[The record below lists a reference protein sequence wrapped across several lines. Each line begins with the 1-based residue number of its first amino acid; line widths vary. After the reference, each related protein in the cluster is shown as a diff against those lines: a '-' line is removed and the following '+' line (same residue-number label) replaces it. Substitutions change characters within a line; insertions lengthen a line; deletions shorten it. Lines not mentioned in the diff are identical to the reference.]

1 MPQSENPLFSGEN
14 LHCIRGERTV
24 FSGLEFSASAGS
36 ALILRGPN
44 GSGKSSL
51 LRLMAGL
58 LRPASGTLF
67 RDGQSIEDDPEY
79 HRSSLHY
86 VGHHD
91 AIKTVLT
98 VSENLSFWAGVRGET
113 NSVDTALQRF
123 GLSPFADTTAR
134 LLSAGQRRR
143 LNLARIAASPAPLWL
158 LDEPATA
165 LDSASTAALVELIGE
180 HRASG
185 GIAIMSTHTDLG
197 IPDSIDIALDQF
209 SQANRH

>member
-1 MPQSENPLFSGEN
+1 MPQTEIPNFSGES

-24 FSGLEFSASAGS
+24 FAGLDFSASSGS
-36 ALILRGPN
+36 ALILQGPN

-58 LRPASGTLF
+58 LRPASGSLF
-67 RDGQSIEDDPEY
+67 RDGLTIEDDPEY

-86 VGHHD
+86 VGHYD
-91 AIKTVLT
+91 AIKPVLT

-113 NSVDTALQRF
+113 KSVGAALERF
-123 GLSPFADTTAR
+123 GLSPLADMAAR

-158 LDEPATA
+158 LDEPAVG
-165 LDSASTAALVELIGE
+165 LDDDSVDRLQVGLGA
-180 HRASG
+180 HRDAG
-185 GIAIMSTHTDLG
+185 GIAVIATHSDLSVG
-197 IPDSIDIALDQF
+197 PVKELLLGRTKELS
-209 SQANRH
+209 